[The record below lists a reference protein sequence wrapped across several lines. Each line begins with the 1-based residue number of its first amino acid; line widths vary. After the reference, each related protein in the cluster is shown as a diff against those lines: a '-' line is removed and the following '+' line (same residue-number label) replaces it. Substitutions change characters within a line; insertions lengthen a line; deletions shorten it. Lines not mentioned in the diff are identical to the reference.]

1 MSTATRSIH
10 LADKLPHV
18 GTTIFSVMSQLAQ
31 ETGAINLSQGFPD
44 FPLDPQ
50 LFDLVDAA
58 MRAGHNQYAPMPG
71 LPALREALVAKSQR
85 IYGHSYDAA
94 TEVTVT
100 AGATQA
106 LFTAIGALVRPN
118 DEVIIIDPAY
128 DCYAP
133 TVELF
138 GGKPVHVRLNEN
150 MGFDA
155 DAVAASITPRT
166 RALMINTPHNPGG
179 GILRDTDMQRIAA
192 MLRETDIVLISDEVY
207 EHLIFD
213 GEAHASAIRYP
224 ELRDRAF
231 VVFSFGKV
239 FHATGWKLG
248 YVFAPKELMALFRKV
263 HQFNVFSVNTPMQ
276 NALAEYLQEPAHYEG
291 LPAFFQT
298 KRDRFAGALA
308 ASRFS
313 LLPCAGSYFQVVD
326 YSTIS
331 DEPDL
336 AFAERLAREHGVA
349 AIPLSPFYKDPPDD
363 LRLLRFCFAKQDNTL
378 DAATSK
384 LCKI

>member
-18 GTTIFSVMSQLAQ
+18 GTTIFSVMSLLAQ

-71 LPALREALVAKSQR
+71 LPALREALVAKAHR
-85 IYGHSYDAA
+85 LYGHSYDAA

-106 LFTAIGALVRPN
+106 LFTALGALVRPG
-118 DEVIIIDPAY
+118 DEVIVIDPAY

-138 GGKPVHVRLNEN
+138 GGKPVHVRLNES

-155 DAVAASITPRT
+155 DAVQAAITSRT

-179 GILRDTDMQRIAA
+179 GILRDADMQRIAA
-192 MLRETDIVLISDEVY
+192 MLRDTDIVLISDEVY

-213 GEAHASAIRYP
+213 GEPHASAIRYP

-248 YVFAPKELMALFRKV
+248 YVFAPKALMALFRKV
-263 HQFNVFSVNTPMQ
+263 HQFNVFSANTPMQ
-276 NALAEYLQEPAHYEG
+276 HALAEYLQEPAHYEG
-291 LPAFFQT
+291 LPAFFQA

-308 ASRFS
+308 ASHFS

-326 YSTIS
+326 YSAIS

-349 AIPLSPFYKDPPDD
+349 AIPLSPFYKDPPGD
-363 LRLLRFCFAKQDNTL
+363 LRLLRFCFAKQDSTL